1 MRKWFLVVHAALF
14 GIAGLLFAA
23 CGTGTSG
30 STTTVVNLEPTNYHT
45 LPPTMSTAPPLS
57 LVTGSSV
64 VGDGTGTTMPA
75 MTYVIKS
82 GDAPLRI
89 AKMYSITLD
98 ALNQA
103 NADTAGYDS
112 FYPGL
117 EIKIPAGA
125 IVPQATTT
133 TWSLKPG
140 CTQGK
145 YTVKSGDSPGSVAG
159 KFGVTRTMLDNA
171 NRGLKGYGAFL
182 VGITLTIPAKSGT
195 AGC

>member
-14 GIAGLLFAA
+14 GLAGLTFAA
-23 CGTGTSG
+23 CGTGTAS
-30 STTTVVNLEPTNYHT
+30 SNTTVLNLEPTNYHT
-45 LPPTMSTAPPLS
+45 LPPTISTAPPLS

-64 VGDGTGTTMPA
+64 PGDGSGTTIPMQ
-75 MTYVIKS
+75 TYTVKS

-117 EIKIPAGA
+117 VINIPAGA
-125 IVPQATTT
+125 ITPASTTT
-133 TWSLKPG
+133 VFSLKPG

-145 YTVKSGDSPGSVAG
+145 YTVASGDSPGSVAR

>member
-45 LPPTMSTAPPLS
+45 LPPTISTAPPLS
-57 LVTGSSV
+57 LVTGSSIP
-64 VGDGTGTTMPA
+64 GDGTGTTMPA
-75 MTYVIKS
+75 LTYVIKS